1 MTLRYAA
8 LVLILASGAT
18 AILVSAARLTESAV
32 RGTILGAGLAAA
44 GAIGGMALAA
54 WSFDRRPQ
62 AFMAALVG
70 GILGRLLLFGAAL
83 VYVELRATRYD
94 LASSVASLLGFYVA
108 FQVIEVRF
116 VMKGIKERRS

>member
-1 MTLRYAA
+1 MILRYAA
-8 LVLILASGAT
+8 LVLLIASGAT
-18 AILVSAARLTESAV
+18 AILAGAAGLTESAV

-44 GAIGGMALAA
+44 GAIGGMAIVA

-83 VYVELRATRYD
+83 VFVELRATTYD
-94 LASSVASLLGFYVA
+94 LGAVVASLLGFYVA

-116 VMKGIKERRS
+116 VLKGIKEQRS